1 MARPQTSGDREYLNR
16 LVACGAIQKL
26 DRGLYL
32 HAPANITEGHE
43 FAAVAVRLP
52 VAVIGLT
59 SALAYHQLTTHLP
72 QAVSLGL
79 EAGRHAPRWTWP
91 AISPFYLSP
100 RSHRTGIEVVSME
113 GIPVHITT
121 PARTVVECWY
131 HRDRVGSAICLEGL
145 RIANQ
150 ERRCTMDDIWVQAA
164 AFRIEDTIRPYAEA
178 FATTS

>member
-1 MARPQTSGDREYLNR
+1 MARPQTSG
-16 LVACGAIQKL
+16 